1 MSTFLAAT
9 PITDSFASAFF
20 VSWSYQMD
28 GARRLELLGSIIIW
42 TLLGLSIVNVGLIG
56 WLAMAN
62 GRRSI
67 VPPGVVGEMRR
78 LCDQQRY
85 REALELAAR
94 DRSFFGRVLYAGLKE
109 ASVSATMGLRRTEEV
124 AEELTVRLLRRVEY
138 LNVLGQV
145 APMIGLFGTV
155 YGMILAFRAVVI
167 AGGNADPVLL
177 AAGIGTALVTTFWG
191 LVVAIPALSAYA
203 MIRNRVDELTTEAQ
217 VQVERLVSPRRARGA
232 APQQEAAAG
241 GAVHAAAASGAAGG
255 SLAHPGIASPA
266 GALAQGDPRR
276 TDWNG

>member
-1 MSTFLAAT
+1 MLELLAAAS
-9 PITDSFASAFF
+9 ITDSFGSAFF
-20 VSWSYQMD
+20 VSWSYQPD
-28 GARRLELLGSIIIW
+28 GSRQLEVLGSAIIW
-42 TLLGLSIVNVGLIG
+42 SLLGLSVINIGLIG
-56 WLAMAN
+56 WLLMSN

-67 VPPGVVGEMRR
+67 APPGVVSEMRR

-94 DRSFFGRVLYAGLKE
+94 DRSFFSRVLYAGLKE

-155 YGMILAFRAVVI
+155 YGMILAFRAVVT

-203 MIRNRVDELTTEAQ
+203 MIRNRIDELTTEAQ
-217 VQVERLVSPRRARGA
+217 VQVEKLVSPRRSRGGVPQAALETAA
-232 APQQEAAAG
+232 APHGME
-241 GAVHAAAASGAAGG
+241 
-255 SLAHPGIASPA
+255 
-266 GALAQGDPRR
+266 
-276 TDWNG
+276 